1 LLVIVSPCNA
11 PKTPGKRLRSA
22 LLASSALFCLFSASQ
37 LWAFDLEDVAAKA
50 KDLAAKKFEAPK
62 SNLPAEFRDMKF
74 ADYQKIRFR
83 EEKAEWATDKTPFKL
98 SFYHQGM
105 HFDTPVKINEVTATD
120 VHEIKYDAGRFDFG
134 DVKFDPKATEKLGYA
149 GFRVLYPINKDDKN
163 DEVMTMLGASY
174 FRVIG
179 KGQVYGLSARGMA
192 IDTAMPSGE
201 EFPRF
206 TEFWIEKPQT
216 DENHLVIF
224 ALLDSPRATGAYQ
237 LTLRPGTNTVVDVKS
252 RMFLR
257 DKVGKLGVAPLTSM
271 FLFGANQPSRVPNYR
286 RELHDSSGLSIQAAN
301 GEWIWRPLNN
311 PKHLSVSSFSVENPR
326 GFGLLQRG
334 REFSHYED
342 LDDRYDKRPSAWIEP
357 KGDWGK
363 GTVDLV
369 EIPTADETNDNIV
382 AFWKPE
388 TQPAPGESVDF
399 NYRLHWTMDEKAIH
413 SPDLGWVKQT
423 LRSIGDVRQSNLIR
437 QPDGTVAFLVDFVGP
452 VLAALPDD
460 PTIRSQVTTD
470 DNTELVEN
478 NLRYNPVTK
487 GYRLTLR
494 LKVKDN
500 NKPIEMRAYLLR
512 ELPAEPGKEPA
523 LLVTEK
529 DKAEQKAAAA
539 KATKEAKEA
548 PKATD
553 KPEVAK
559 ADAAKPEAQKA
570 EAGKPAKADVA
581 KADAAKAEAIKPDAA
596 AAKPEAVTE
605 TAKTDAADRPE
616 AALADA
622 ARVKDGKESQQ
633 PAHGPASTLPDS
645 AKTLQVLTETWS
657 YQLPADE

>member
-1 LLVIVSPCNA
+1 MIVSPCNA
-11 PKTPGKRLRSA
+11 IKTPGKRLRSA
-22 LLASSALFCLFSASQ
+22 LLASSALICLFGSTS

-50 KDLAAKKFEAPK
+50 KEMSGQKYEAPK

-83 EEKAEWATDKTPFKL
+83 EDKAEWAADKTPFKL

-105 HFDTPVKINEVTATD
+105 HFDTPVKINEVTATSVD
-120 VHEIKYDAGRFDFG
+120 EIKYDSSRFDFG
-134 DVKFDPKATEKLGYA
+134 DVKVDPKATEKLGYA
-149 GFRVLYPINKDDKN
+149 GFRVLYPINKDDKR
-163 DEVMTMLGASY
+163 DEIMTMLGASY
-174 FRVIG
+174 FRVVG
-179 KGQVYGLSARGMA
+179 KDQVYGLSARGMA
-192 IDTAMPSGE
+192 IDTALPSGE

-206 TEFWIEKPQT
+206 TEFWIEKPGP
-216 DENHLVIF
+216 DDNHLVIF
-224 ALLDSPRATGAYQ
+224 ALLDSPRATGAYK
-237 LTLRPGTNTVVDVKS
+237 LTLRPGTNTLVDVQS

-257 DKVGKLGVAPLTSM
+257 DKVTKLGVAPLTSM
-271 FLFGANQPSRVPNYR
+271 FLFGANQPSRVLNYR

-334 REFSHYED
+334 RDFSSYED

-388 TQPAPGESVDF
+388 TLPAPGEPMDF
-399 NYRLHWTMDEKAIH
+399 NYRLHWTMDEKSIH

-423 LRSIGDVRQSNLIR
+423 LRSIGDVKQSNLVR
-437 QPDGTVAFLVDFVGP
+437 QPDGSVAFQVDFVGP
-452 VLAALPDD
+452 VLARLPEDK
-460 PTIRSQVTTD
+460 TIRSQVTTD
-470 DNTELVEN
+470 DNTDLVEN

-494 LKVKDN
+494 MKVKDA

-512 ELPAEPGKEPA
+512 EIPAEPGKEPA
-523 LLVTEK
+523 VLVA
-529 DKAEQKAAAA
+529 DKAHVGDEKKAAS
-539 KATKEAKEA
+539 KEAAKEA
-548 PKATD
+548 PKAAAQTD
-553 KPEVAK
+553 LAK
-559 ADAAKPEAQKA
+559 AAAGTPADAAKVEAAKTESGKT
-570 EAGKPAKADVA
+570 EAAPVDVA
-581 KADAAKAEAIKPDAA
+581 KTD
-596 AAKPEAVTE
+596 VT
-605 TAKTDAADRPE
+605 KD
-616 AALADA
+616 
-622 ARVKDGKESQQ
+622 KDGKEIQQ
-633 PAHGPASTLPDS
+633 PVADAAPTHPEP